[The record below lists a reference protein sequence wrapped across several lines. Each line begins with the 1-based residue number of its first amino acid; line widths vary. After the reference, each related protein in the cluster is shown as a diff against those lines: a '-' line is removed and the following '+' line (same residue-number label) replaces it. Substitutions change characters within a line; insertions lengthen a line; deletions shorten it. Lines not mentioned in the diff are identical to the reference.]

1 MRECFLIS
9 LGCLLRLLLLFE
21 WQGTAMFTKV
31 TKDWNLLAPPR
42 APFLPL
48 FLCFALLRG
57 GFYLNSFASS
67 EFVLGVLC
75 PVVLRGWLYLSER
88 GGR

>member
-1 MRECFLIS
+1 
-9 LGCLLRLLLLFE
+9 
-21 WQGTAMFTKV
+21 MFTKV

-42 APFLPL
+42 APVFCPSS
-48 FLCFALLRG
+48 FALPSSGG

-75 PVVLRGWLYLSER
+75 PVALRGWLYLSER

>member
-1 MRECFLIS
+1 
-9 LGCLLRLLLLFE
+9 
-21 WQGTAMFTKV
+21 MFTKV
-31 TKDWNLLAPPR
+31 TKDWNLLAPLGPVF
-42 APFLPL
+42 APLPS
-48 FLCFALLRG
+48 LCLPRG